1 LIRPRLVFRVFS
13 PAPRALPSVG
23 TADQD
28 APHYFTRD
36 HSDPA
41 GVYPELGHHPKI
53 HGFVSAIVEPNGH
66 LVNYRHGARRDC
78 SESWKSNHS
87 KREEIMSTFYK
98 KATLICAAAA
108 AGTVL
113 CAMPISVER
122 SAISGIVLSIDQAQ
136 ARVGHPGSAVSVAG
150 VNRRHR
156 RADRRCATGVTC

>member
-1 LIRPRLVFRVFS
+1 MIRPRLVFRVF
-13 PAPRALPSVG
+13 
-23 TADQD
+23 
-28 APHYFTRD
+28 FTRAEGASVSWNCRSGRPSLF
-36 HSDPA
+36 HKGPLRPGR
-41 GVYPELGHHPKI
+41 GVPGIRAPPKNSW
-53 HGFVSAIVEPNGH
+53 FVSAIVEPNGH
-66 LVNYRHGARRDC
+66 LANYRHGARRDR
-78 SESWKSNHS
+78 SGSWKSNHS

-108 AGTVL
+108 AGTML